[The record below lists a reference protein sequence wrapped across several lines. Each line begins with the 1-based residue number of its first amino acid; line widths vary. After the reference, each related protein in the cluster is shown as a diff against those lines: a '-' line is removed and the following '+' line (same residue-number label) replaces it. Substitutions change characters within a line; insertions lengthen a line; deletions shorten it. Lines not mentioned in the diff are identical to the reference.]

1 MVKNLDKYSLSNKEI
16 TQAVKSVLS
25 RYQETSGNPKGMF
38 PLIFFR
44 DVKEMTDD
52 EKQMLIN
59 MIQVFNQGWNVG
71 RKNLKFKIREL

>member
-1 MVKNLDKYSLSNKEI
+1 MVKNLYKYSLNNKEI
-16 TQAVKSVLS
+16 TQAVESVLS
-25 RYQETSGNPKGMF
+25 RYQEMRGNPKGMF
-38 PLIFFR
+38 PPIFFR

-71 RKNLKFKIREL
+71 RENLKFKIREL